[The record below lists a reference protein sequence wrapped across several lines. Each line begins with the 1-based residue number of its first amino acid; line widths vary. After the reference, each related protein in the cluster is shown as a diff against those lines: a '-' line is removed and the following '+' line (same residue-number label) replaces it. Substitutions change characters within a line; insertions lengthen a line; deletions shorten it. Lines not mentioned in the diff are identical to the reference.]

1 MSKKSGGKDYPGPG
15 ALEVV
20 TILTFVFSIYYLP
33 FELLL
38 RIGEVVPGSVKGSF
52 CTFEN
57 PFFLD
62 AVVSLAP
69 TPLGL

>member
-20 TILTFVFSIYYLP
+20 TIFIVFSIYYLP

-38 RIGEVVPGSVKGSF
+38 RIGEVVPGSVKVSF
-52 CTFEN
+52 CIFEN
-57 PFFLD
+57 PSF
-62 AVVSLAP
+62 
-69 TPLGL
+69 

>member
-20 TILTFVFSIYYLP
+20 TIFTFVFSIYYLP

-38 RIGEVVPGSVKGSF
+38 RIGEIVPGSVKGSF
-52 CTFEN
+52 CT
-57 PFFLD
+57 
-62 AVVSLAP
+62 
-69 TPLGL
+69 